1 MELILKMVAE
11 IQKQY
16 PDVVIMFEV
25 GDQYEI
31 FGEDAVRVSRE
42 LGTILTKRVVGDTT
56 HKMTGFSKDRLE
68 INLTKIVRA
77 FGRTAVV
84 NPEYRTGDES
94 AVEKLSVKRNWN
106 KTLLN

>member
-1 MELILKMVAE
+1 MELILKRVAE

-16 PDVVIMFEV
+16 PDAVIMFEV

-42 LGTILTKRVVGDTT
+42 LGTILTSRVIGDTT
-56 HKMTGFSKDRLE
+56 YKMTGFPRSSGE
-68 INLTKIVRA
+68 ENLTKIVRA

-84 NPEYRTGDES
+84 NPEYNFGN
-94 AVEKLSVKRNWN
+94 EKPVKNSVKRNWN
-106 KTLLN
+106 KHLLN